1 MQDGFCYLAV
11 AICLAVYLSIVWFM
25 NFLLPQTGRRHEFSA
40 PTNWSRPRI
49 ASRKG
54 KACHGWCARCASR
67 AGDVR
72 QREVGTQ
79 LLCYIA
85 ILHLIRDLILK
96 RNRWQVL
103 CYIASYY
110 KETWR
115 IFIFISLLSNPI
127 AAECTAPPALPTV
140 DHCAPIMYSFCC
152 RSDHKISSE
161 LVQLRCRNVKEL

>member
-1 MQDGFCYLAV
+1 MAFAIWRLQYVWQC
-11 AICLAVYLSIVWFM
+11 ICLLCDSWISYSHKQVGAMSS
-25 NFLLPQTGRRHEFSA
+25 LLPRTGRDL
-40 PTNWSRPRI
+40 
-49 ASRKG
+49 ASHLA
-54 KACHGWCARCASR
+54 KARLAMA
-67 AGDVR
+67 DVPAVQAAQATWGSVR
-72 QREVGTQ
+72 WV
-79 LLCYIA
+79 LSCFA